1 MCGFFLSFS
10 LDIEANGLLLTDR
23 QTGKERST
31 IHMPEM
37 LMQSSQNMEARV
49 LER

>member
-1 MCGFFLSFS
+1 MCGIFKFFS

-37 LMQSSQNMEARV
+37 LMQSSQKYGSKSV
-49 LER
+49 ER

>member
-1 MCGFFLSFS
+1 M
-10 LDIEANGLLLTDR
+10 ANGLLLTDR

-37 LMQSSQNMEARV
+37 LMQSSQKYGSKSVRKINYSN
-49 LER
+49 LG